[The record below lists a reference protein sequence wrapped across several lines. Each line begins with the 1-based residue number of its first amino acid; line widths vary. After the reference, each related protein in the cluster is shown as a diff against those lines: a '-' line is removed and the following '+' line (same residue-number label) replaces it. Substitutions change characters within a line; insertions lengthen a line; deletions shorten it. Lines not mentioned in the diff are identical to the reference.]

1 MAAKQM
7 KKGLGR
13 GLDALMESVETQE
26 HQGKVLTLS
35 IYEIDTNPDQP
46 RKTFDEEKLTEL
58 AESIRRH
65 GIVQPLVVAPKGQRY
80 IIVAGERRF
89 RAARLAGLK
98 TVPAICMEAEEGAL
112 QEVSL
117 IENIQREDLNPVEE
131 AAAIRFLMDQHDL
144 TQEEVAQRI
153 SKSRPAVA
161 NSLRLLTLPKSIQT
175 LMKEGKLSVGH
186 GKILAGLEDKKQA
199 EELGKRAAEENWS
212 VRRLEDTL
220 RLLNANRSRKKS
232 GDPYLRRMAGAFRSR
247 LGARVA
253 INGDQQ
259 KGKIVISYYS
269 PEDLDA
275 IYEAILG
282 REEE

>member
-1 MAAKQM
+1 MAGKQV

-26 HQGKVLTLS
+26 QQGKVLTLS

-46 RKTFDEEKLTEL
+46 RKTFDEEKLKEL

-65 GIVQPLVVAPKGQRY
+65 GIVQPLVVAPRGQRY
-80 IIVAGERRF
+80 VIVAGERRF
-89 RAARLAGLK
+89 RAARMAGLK

-117 IENIQREDLNPVEE
+117 IENIQRENLNPMEE

-153 SKSRPAVA
+153 SKSRPVVA
-161 NSLRLLTLPKSIQT
+161 NSLRLLSLPKEVQR
-175 LMKEGKLSVGH
+175 LMKEGKLSAGH
-186 GKILAGLEDKKQA
+186 GKILAGLEDEKQA
-199 EELGKRAAEENWS
+199 EELGIRAAAENWS
-212 VRRLEDTL
+212 VRRLEDTI
-220 RLLNANRSRKKS
+220 RLMNANRSRKKS
-232 GDPYLRRMAGAFRSR
+232 TDPFMRRMAGEIRGK

-253 INGDQQ
+253 INGDQE
-259 KGKIVISYYS
+259 KG
-269 PEDLDA
+269 
-275 IYEAILG
+275 
-282 REEE
+282 

>member
-26 HQGKVLTLS
+26 QQGKVLTLS

-46 RKTFDEEKLTEL
+46 RKTFDEEKLKEL
-58 AESIRRH
+58 SESIQRH

-80 IIVAGERRF
+80 VIVAGERRF

-117 IENIQREDLNPVEE
+117 IENIQRENLNPMEE

-153 SKSRPAVA
+153 SKSRPVVA
-161 NSLRLLTLPKSIQT
+161 NSLRLLSLPKEVQR
-175 LMKEGKLSVGH
+175 LMKEGKLSAGH
-186 GKILAGLEDKKQA
+186 GKILAGLEDARQA
-199 EELGKRAAEENWS
+199 EELALRAAEENWS
-212 VRRLEDTL
+212 VRRLEDTI
-220 RLLNANRSRKKS
+220 RLMNANRSRKKNT
-232 GDPYLRRMAGAFRSR
+232 DPFMRRMAGDIREK
-247 LGARVA
+247 LGARVTV
-253 INGDQQ
+253 NGDWE

-269 PEDLDA
+269 KEDLES
-275 IYEAILG
+275 IYEAIVG
-282 REEE
+282 IEEE